1 MTNDQLKMTNGGVAS
16 RHYGPPPLALKS
28 LTLSQRERVPRKAFV
43 HYLLPLGEGGDFSG
57 QRMRAVKPNQRMR
70 AVVLLLFV
78 ILLTLPALAAGQA
91 GTDIAV
97 LEAGVG
103 ARALGMGSAFTAIAD
118 NADAPYWNPAG
129 LGLVAS
135 SEITTMQ
142 TRLSTDADHY
152 YVSFVQPALGGTV
165 GFSWIQVGLGNI
177 TQTSSEV
184 NNNNQ
189 VQNLGT
195 FSYFS
200 NAYLLS
206 YGKNLND
213 HIFVGLT
220 GKYLTSDM
228 SGIGG
233 GQATGYSVTPGLL
246 LRLSTVHNPLSTS
259 PMFTIGLKLDDAFNQ
274 QQWGTGT
281 TENVPPKL
289 RLGLAYHSPNPGT
302 VAVDINQTM
311 RSNYSPDVSAGY
323 EWADKFL
330 SFRLGYAGDGLTAGA
345 GFAIDHARVDY
356 AYVNQASLSRD
367 NVHRVSLSG
376 IW

>member
-1 MTNDQLKMTNGGVAS
+1 MI
-16 RHYGPPPLALKS
+16 
-28 LTLSQRERVPRKAFV
+28 RKFT
-43 HYLLPLGEGGDFSG
+43 
-57 QRMRAVKPNQRMR
+57 
-70 AVVLLLFV
+70 LLF
-78 ILLTLPALAAGQA
+78 ITSLLIGNCAYAQGQA

-129 LGLVAS
+129 LGLVTS

-142 TRLSTDADHY
+142 TKLSSDADHY
-152 YVSFVQPALGGTV
+152 YISFVQPALGGTV

-177 TQTSSEV
+177 TQTSGEV
-184 NNNNQ
+184 NNNNE
-189 VQNLGT
+189 VQNLSV

-213 HIFVGLT
+213 HISVGLT
-220 GKYLTSDM
+220 GKYLSSDM

-233 GQATGYSVTPGLL
+233 GQASGYSVTPGLL
-246 LRLSTVHNPLSTS
+246 LRLATRDSRLVTV
-259 PMFTIGLKLDDAFNQ
+259 GLKLDDAVNQ
-274 QQWGTGT
+274 QSWGTGT
-281 TENVPPKL
+281 NENVPPKL
-289 RLGLAYHSPNPGT
+289 RLGVAYHSPNPGT
-302 VAVDINQTM
+302 FAVDVSQTM
-311 RSNYSPDVSAGY
+311 KSNYAPDVSAGY
-323 EWADKFL
+323 EWADKFM
-330 SFRLGYAGDGLTAGA
+330 SFRVGYAAGGLTAGA

-356 AYVNQASLSRD
+356 AYVNQMELSRE
-367 NVHRVSLSG
+367 NVHRISLSG

>member
-1 MTNDQLKMTNGGVAS
+1 V
-16 RHYGPPPLALKS
+16 
-28 LTLSQRERVPRKAFV
+28 REREDRGAKVKVKSKKAKVKNMIGVKAKERFHLYNCRALFTFLLITFSFMLVPAFA
-43 HYLLPLGEGGDFSG
+43 
-57 QRMRAVKPNQRMR
+57 Q
-70 AVVLLLFV
+70 
-78 ILLTLPALAAGQA
+78 GQA

-97 LEAGVG
+97 LEAPVG

-129 LGLVAS
+129 LGLVSS

-142 TRLSTDADHY
+142 TKLSTDADHY
-152 YVSFVQPALGGTV
+152 YVSFVQPALGGTL

-184 NNNNQ
+184 NNNNE

-200 NAYLLS
+200 NAYLIA

-213 HIFVGLT
+213 HISVGLT

-246 LRLSTVHNPLSTS
+246 LRLSTVHNSLI
-259 PMFTIGLKLDDAFNQ
+259 TIGLKLDDAIND

-281 TENVPPKL
+281 DENVPPKL
-289 RLGLAYHSPNPGT
+289 RLGLAYRSPNPGT
-302 VAVDINQTM
+302 FAVDISQTM

-345 GFAIDHARVDY
+345 GFALDHARVDY
-356 AYVNQASLSRD
+356 AYVNQTDLSRD